1 MLKTLKIIWHKVV
14 VLFKNVFKANDNFV
28 KDLNDVK
35 MAFGTL
41 CKEIKDVIDYIKE
54 K

>member
-1 MLKTLKIIWHKVV
+1 MLKTLKLVWHKVV

-41 CKEIKDVIDYIKE
+41 IKEIKDVIDYTKE